1 MVVEGAA
8 PTRRSGVL
16 MAGTGRERD
25 EDLLVASSERPHSFV
40 ALYYRTMPG
49 LLRYFARR
57 TLDAQ
62 VAADLTA
69 ETLAEAFASRGRFHD
84 RGDGSATAWLYTIAR
99 RQFSRYLRRLRVEDA
114 ARRRLGMQQVELGPE
129 DVDRVEALIDFE
141 QVGRAVSA
149 AFDELRADQRE
160 ALRLRVIEG
169 RSYREVAEAL
179 GCSQEVAR
187 SRVSRGLRRLAL
199 ALDG

>member
-1 MVVEGAA
+1 MV
-8 PTRRSGVL
+8 
-16 MAGTGRERD
+16 GTEQERD
-25 EDLLVASSERPHSFV
+25 EDLLVASSQRPHSFV

-69 ETLAEAFASRGRFHD
+69 ETLAEAFASRGRFRD

-99 RQFSRYLRRLRVEDA
+99 RQFGRYLRRLRVEDA
-114 ARRRLGMQQVELGPE
+114 ARRRLGMQRVELGPE
-129 DVDRVEALIDFE
+129 DVERVETLIDFE
-141 QVGRAVSA
+141 EIGRAVSA

-169 RSYREVAEAL
+169 RSYAEVAAEL
-179 GCSQEVAR
+179 GCSEDVAR
-187 SRVSRGLRRLAL
+187 SRVSRGLRRLA
-199 ALDG
+199 AELDTEVT

>member
-1 MVVEGAA
+1 MLPRVN
-8 PTRRSGVL
+8 GVL
-16 MAGTGRERD
+16 MVETGQGRD
-25 EDLLVASSERPHSFV
+25 EDLLVASSQRPHSFV
-40 ALYYRTMPG
+40 AFYYRTMPG

-62 VAADLTA
+62 VASDLTA
-69 ETLAEAFASRGRFHD
+69 ETLAEAFAARGRFRD

-99 RQFSRYLRRLRVEDA
+99 RQFGSYLRKLRVEDA

-129 DVDRVEALIDFE
+129 DVERVEALIDFE

-169 RSYREVAEAL
+169 RSYAEVAAEL
-179 GCSQEVAR
+179 GCSEAVAR
-187 SRVSRGLRRLAL
+187 SRVSRGLRKLA
-199 ALDG
+199 AQLDG